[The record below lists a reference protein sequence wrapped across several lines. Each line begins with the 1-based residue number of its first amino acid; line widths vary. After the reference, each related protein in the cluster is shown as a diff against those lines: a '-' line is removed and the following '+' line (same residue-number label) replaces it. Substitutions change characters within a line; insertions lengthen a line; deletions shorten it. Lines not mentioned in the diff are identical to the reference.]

1 MRVADYIFKF
11 LADQGVRHAFL
22 VTGGGAM
29 FLNDALGR
37 EKRIRYICNLHEQ
50 ACAIAA
56 EGYARVTGQAGVICV
71 TTGPGGT
78 NALTGVAGAWLDS
91 IPMIIISGQVKFS
104 TTVASCPEL
113 KLRQLGDQE
122 LNIVDMVRPIT
133 KYAAMVTEPEKIREE
148 LSKAWQL
155 CHSGRPGPVWLD
167 IPHNIQSAV
176 LPDDFESP
184 AVEIPEAPDVCPDIV
199 SGVVERLKKARRP
212 AIIAGIGV
220 RHSKAA
226 ESLLHWAEKCH
237 IPILTAISGIDLL
250 PSAHP
255 LFFGRP
261 GILGERAGN
270 FIMQNCD
277 CLLVLGT
284 RMNLRMIGFAYETIA
299 REACRIMVDIDPAE
313 LEKPTFRPHIKIA
326 ADCGKFLKELSRQ
339 LPELPVQES
348 WLTYCRRMKEQY
360 PVITAGHRAV
370 EDYVS
375 SYVFPEM
382 VSDHC
387 NGNEIIV
394 TGNGIAYTS
403 TFQTFPVKKNMRMFA
418 NVACASMGYGLPAA
432 IGASLAG
439 NGRKVVCF
447 TGDGSIQMNIQE
459 LQTVINYGLDLKIFV
474 YNNGGYLSIK
484 LTQKSFFDGHMV
496 GSESS
501 SGIILPDLEK
511 LATAYGLPFFRL
523 RNHQEAIALLP
534 EIMAV
539 EGAVLVE
546 VMTDPWEIPTPKAA
560 SKRLSDGSMVSAP
573 LEDMYP
579 FLDREEFLSNM
590 LIEPLPEEF

>member
-11 LADQGVRHAFL
+11 LADQGVKHVFT

-29 FLNDALGR
+29 FLNDALGK
-37 EKRIRYICNLHEQ
+37 EKRIDYICNLHEQ

-78 NALTGVAGAWLDS
+78 NAITGVTGAWLDS

-104 TTVASCPEL
+104 TTIASCPEL
-113 KLRQLGDQE
+113 NLRQLGDQE
-122 LNIVDMVRPIT
+122 LNIVDIVRPIT
-133 KYAAMVTEPEKIREE
+133 KYAAMVTEPEKIGEE
-148 LSKAWQL
+148 LLKAWEL

-167 IPHNIQSAV
+167 IPHNVQNAE
-176 LPDDFESP
+176 LPDDCFIPQAVIPEP
-184 AVEIPEAPDVCPDIV
+184 AEIPGGKIDEAIAA
-199 SGVVERLKKARRP
+199 LKKSHRP
-212 AIIAGIGV
+212 AIIAGIGI
-220 RHSKAA
+220 HHAK
-226 ESLLHWAEKCH
+226 AEKQLLDFAEKYR
-237 IPILTAISGIDLL
+237 IPVLTAISGADLI
-250 PSAHP
+250 PSDHG

-261 GILGERAGN
+261 GILGERAAN

-284 RMNLRMIGFAYETIA
+284 RMSMRIIGFAYEYIA
-299 REACRIMVDIDPAE
+299 RAACRIMVDIDPAE
-313 LEKPTFRPHIKIA
+313 LEKPTFKPHLKIA
-326 ADCGKFLKELSRQ
+326 GDCGKFLAALAEKSPVM
-339 LPELPVQES
+339 PEHEQFLA
-348 WLTYCRRMKEQY
+348 YCRKVKERY
-360 PVITAGHRAV
+360 PVITADHRA
-370 EDYVS
+370 EKRYVS

-382 VSDHC
+382 VSNNCRGD
-387 NGNEIIV
+387 EIIV

-403 TFQTFPVKKNMRMFA
+403 TFQTFPVKNNMRMFA

-432 IGASLAG
+432 LGATFAAPEK
-439 NGRKVVCF
+439 RVICF

-459 LQTVINYGLDLKIFV
+459 LQTVKNHNPDLKIFV
-474 YNNGGYLSIK
+474 YNNEGYLSIK
-484 LTQKSFFDGHMV
+484 LTQKAFFNGRMV
-496 GSESS
+496 GSEKS
-501 SGIILPDLEK
+501 SGIELPDLEK
-511 LATAYGLPFFRL
+511 IAAAYGLPFFRL
-523 RNHQEAIALLP
+523 KNHQEAEELLP
-534 EIMAV
+534 EIMNTP
-539 EGAVLVE
+539 GAVIIE

-560 SKRLSDGSMVSAP
+560 SKQLPDGKIVSAP